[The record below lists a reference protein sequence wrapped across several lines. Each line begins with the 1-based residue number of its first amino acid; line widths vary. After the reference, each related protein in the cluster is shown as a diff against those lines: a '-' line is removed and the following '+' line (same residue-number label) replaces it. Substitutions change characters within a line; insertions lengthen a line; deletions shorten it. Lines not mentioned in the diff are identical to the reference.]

1 MKGCQCYR
9 WGDVYLLVQCPP
21 ITSEAAAA
29 AATAT
34 PAQLSATVG
43 SQCDIAWRG
52 EGWRDAWHVTRD
64 TWQPRHGPELGD
76 DDLGA
81 APLPGGQLQV
91 GHHRDIRC
99 HYYTSNSMQAASCR
113 LCSLNIKQKNTR
125 YTRYRFGPLQVLIPG
140 TDKRW
145 RLSTRAVILPA
156 CSTAQMEGEA
166 EDNYNHE
173 PWTYLN
179 IYIYILNFISF
190 QICFER
196 GELQPDGCCQLSDD
210 PQRIQDDGQPST
222 EKPSQCSQ

>member
-99 HYYTSNSMQAASCR
+99 HYYTSNTMQAADCA
-113 LCSLNIKQKNTR
+113 
-125 YTRYRFGPLQVLIPG
+125 P
-140 TDKRW
+140 
-145 RLSTRAVILPA
+145 
-156 CSTAQMEGEA
+156 
-166 EDNYNHE
+166 
-173 PWTYLN
+173 
-179 IYIYILNFISF
+179 
-190 QICFER
+190 
-196 GELQPDGCCQLSDD
+196 
-210 PQRIQDDGQPST
+210 
-222 EKPSQCSQ
+222 

>member
-1 MKGCQCYR
+1 MLQVR
-9 WGDVYLLVQCPP
+9 WCLPP
-21 ITSEAAAA
+21 S
-29 AATAT
+29 
-34 PAQLSATVG
+34 PVSSHHQWGRSSSSHSYPSSA
-43 SQCDIAWRG
+43 QCDSWQSVWHCVTGRG
-52 EGWRDAWHVTRD
+52 MTWHVTRD

-99 HYYTSNSMQAASCR
+99 HYCTTNTMQAADCA
-113 LCSLNIKQKNTR
+113 KHKTENTR

-145 RLSTRAVILPA
+145 RPSTRAVILPA
-156 CSTAQMEGEA
+156 CSTAQMEGE
-166 EDNYNHE
+166 DNYNHE

-179 IYIYILNFISF
+179 IYIYIYILNFISF

-210 PQRIQDDGQPST
+210 PQRIQDDGQSST

>member
-1 MKGCQCYR
+1 MLQVR
-9 WGDVYLLVQCPP
+9 WCLPP
-21 ITSEAAAA
+21 S
-29 AATAT
+29 
-34 PAQLSATVG
+34 PVSSHHQWGRSSSSHSYPSSA
-43 SQCDIAWRG
+43 QCDSWQSVWHCVTGRGMTWRL
-52 EGWRDAWHVTRD
+52 TRD
-64 TWQPRHGPELGD
+64 TWHVTTSPWPRTGWWWSRSCTATRGS
-76 DDLGA
+76 A
-81 APLPGGQLQV
+81 TSRTSSWYQVPLLYYQ
-91 GHHRDIRC
+91 HH
-99 HYYTSNSMQAASCR
+99 ASCR

-145 RLSTRAVILPA
+145 RPSTRAVILPA

-173 PWTYLN
+173 PWTWTYLN

-210 PQRIQDDGQPST
+210 PQRIQDDGQSST